1 VGSFAMSKE
10 SEMDEIFLH
19 IKQLI
24 NNQKKT
30 EDDNDETMEESIT
43 IPETLSDQT
52 EESREDTS

>member
-1 VGSFAMSKE
+1 MSKE